1 MVEKLLKLLVDEVD
15 HELFQGVEV
24 EDLKTSDIQY
34 TDEVDLYA
42 VSALSI
48 IQRNIKSFTK
58 IVISKY

>member
-42 VSALSI
+42 VSA
-48 IQRNIKSFTK
+48 
-58 IVISKY
+58 